1 MRFVPWMRRK
11 MSQDRRRIL
20 VAVDG
25 SEQTQEA
32 VSYLSGIVPSFETSV
47 VLFHVMNRVPDAF
60 WDWEKDPLTPTH
72 LDYLKDWEMQKE
84 NRIRQFMRQA
94 RRVLVD
100 VGIPEYSVMISIQKI
115 REGIARDIL
124 TEAQRGYD
132 AVVVG
137 RTGLGGI
144 DERML
149 GSVAGKTTAKL
160 DTSTVWLVGGKP
172 RKGKILIA
180 MDSSSGAMRAVDHV
194 CRMAAV
200 KTHSISLLHVV
211 RGISVTA
218 AGQEQIF
225 PEGYRQR
232 LLEEAENEIRP
243 AFEEATERLKAA
255 GVKAERI
262 SIKVIS
268 GVASRAGAII
278 EEARQGGFGTIVV
291 GRKGLSGIEEFD
303 MGRVTFKLTQIA
315 GNMALWVVA

>member
-1 MRFVPWMRRK
+1 
-11 MSQDRRRIL
+11 MSQERRRIL

-32 VSYLSGIVPSFETSV
+32 VSYLSGIVPAFDTNV
-47 VLFHVMNRVPDAF
+47 VLFHIMNKVPDAF
-60 WDWEKDPLTPTH
+60 WDWEKDPMTPRH

-84 NRIRQFMRQA
+84 NQIRQFMRQA

-132 AVVVG
+132 AVVIG

-149 GSVAGKTTAKL
+149 GSVASKAAGRL
-160 DTSTVWLVGGKP
+160 VTSALWLVGGKP
-172 RKGKILIA
+172 RKGRILIA
-180 MDSSSGAMRAVDHV
+180 MDTSEGAMRAVEHV
-194 CRMAAV
+194 CRMANV
-200 KTHSISLLHVV
+200 KSHSVSLLHVV
-211 RGISVTA
+211 RGISVSA

-232 LLEEAENEIRP
+232 LLEESENEIRP
-243 AFEEATERLKAA
+243 AFEKATARLIAA
-255 GVKAERI
+255 GVKPDRI
-262 SIKVIS
+262 ATKVIS
-268 GVASRAGAII
+268 GVASRAGAIV

-291 GRKGLSGIEEFD
+291 GRKGLTKVEEYD
-303 MGRVTFKLTQIA
+303 MGRVSQKLTQMA
-315 GNMALWVVA
+315 GSMALWVVI